1 MAILNLDG
9 GGSRGPRFGR
19 PKIWLGIAIIAGVLG
34 IGSTLASTITLNS
47 GTPTEFGQG
56 ATRTVYCGGSQESLT
71 ITPIAGYSNAAY
83 VPQLG
88 EAADS
93 DTATAYAGSFVMS
106 GFKVS
111 DIPEK
116 CSNIDFIISAYGNGT
131 GSSPLSF
138 LGNAETVNGLAVLW
152 EGSKNYVGAGLPCKN
167 PQTSSSVP
175 GCQGAAVRN
184 NVDGFPS
191 SSNVTVQSN
200 RADEFTVSF
209 GNGLGI
215 PTDSLGRLV
224 IETQDDQITANQ
236 AVPLS

>member
-1 MAILNLDG
+1 
-9 GGSRGPRFGR
+9 
-19 PKIWLGIAIIAGVLG
+19 
-34 IGSTLASTITLNS
+34 
-47 GTPTEFGQG
+47 
-56 ATRTVYCGGSQESLT
+56 
-71 ITPIAGYSNAAY
+71 
-83 VPQLG
+83 
-88 EAADS
+88 
-93 DTATAYAGSFVMS
+93 MS

-111 DIPEK
+111 DLPEK

-152 EGSKNYVGAGLPCKN
+152 EGSKNYVGVGSPCKN